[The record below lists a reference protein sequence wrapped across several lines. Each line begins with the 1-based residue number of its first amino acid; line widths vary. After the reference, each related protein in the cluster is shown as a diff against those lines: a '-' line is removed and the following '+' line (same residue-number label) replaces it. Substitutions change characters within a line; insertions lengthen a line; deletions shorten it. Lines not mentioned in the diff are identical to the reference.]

1 MPGKESAN
9 DAKVDAG
16 LFGPEDLADSGR
28 RLGGLVNGCFGTH
41 RGLVRLLLGEAE
53 FLLGRLNP
61 FLTPDLTRTRRL
73 VFVCLGNI
81 NRSAFAE
88 KVATAMGLEAVSIGL
103 STSTGAPAFP
113 MAVATAVRFG
123 IDLSDHQATD
133 IGDYEYQEG
142 DLLLA
147 MEVRHAHRLAERGIP
162 RAAIALLGHWSS
174 PHRIHIHDPHTLS
187 DAYFRTCFS
196 VIQSAIRELAQ
207 ACRGKGS
214 PCLKP

>member
-1 MPGKESAN
+1 METDN
-9 DAKVDAG
+9 DARADAG
-16 LFGPEDLADSGR
+16 LFRPADMQSLGL

-53 FLLGRLNP
+53 FLLGRLDR
-61 FLTPDLTRTRRL
+61 FLAPDLTLTRRL

-88 KVATAMGLEAVSIGL
+88 KVAAAMGLEASSIGL
-103 STSTGAPAFP
+103 ATSTGAPAFP
-113 MAVATAVRFG
+113 TAVFTAGRFG
-123 IDLSDHQATD
+123 IDLSSHQATD
-133 IGDYEYQEG
+133 IGDYTFREG

-147 MEVRHAHRLAERGIP
+147 MEVRHAHRLAQSGIP
-162 RAAIALLGHWSS
+162 WEAIALLGQWAS

-187 DAYFRTCFS
+187 DAYYRTCFS
-196 VIQSAIRELAQ
+196 VIHSAIRELAV
-207 ACRGKGS
+207 ACRGTGS